1 MDIPIE
7 KKRSMQALPDD
18 KRWVL
23 LLQSRGTGLLVTFCA
38 HTSVS
43 CHSVH
48 YVLSLPR
55 VTCVSGCAQQDLNK
69 RDSMNKAYRQEEDPN
84 HLAEVLKG
92 QPTVDVCLPSPRP
105 PHCCPP
111 VFVLAVR
118 LTLSRRRK

>member
-38 HTSVS
+38 HAGVCRPHT
-43 CHSVH
+43 CPG
-48 YVLSLPR
+48 LTACR
-55 VTCVSGCAQQDLNK
+55 VVCCVRVRCCTQQDLNK

-92 QPTVDVCLPSPRP
+92 QPTVDVRSPLPSASS
-105 PHCCPP
+105 
-111 VFVLAVR
+111 LLSASVR
-118 LTLSRRRK
+118 SG